1 MHRWL
6 AGLLFLLAGVT
17 CAQAHELLDR
27 LDACIEHLDQNLDV
41 GYERIAARCPE
52 VTAALGHEPWSPWLP
67 ADWNQPGNQL
77 SAEGLKELRTLL
89 ARTLKPSA
97 PVHAPQAANAAAA
110 VARISQAEDS
120 RAGWWQRVKAWLRAL
135 TTGRDRD
142 SDALGGWL
150 GALDFSGR
158 ATKVVAG
165 LALAL
170 VVAIALAILV
180 NELRI
185 AGVLE
190 SRAGTARGRPRPLG
204 ANEAGRALTE
214 VERHDARQQPA
225 LLLELIADRLTAQ
238 GRLPPARAL
247 TTRELLHGARLADES
262 ERTSLS
268 ELAEACEQ
276 LRYSTREIAATRLAS
291 AIAAGRKV
299 LARLEMVAPGRDLA
313 TPGA

>member
-6 AGLLFLLAGVT
+6 AALLFLFAGVT

-27 LDACIEHLDQNLDV
+27 LDACIGHLDQNLDV
-41 GYERIAARCPE
+41 GYARIAARCPE
-52 VTAALGHEPWSPWLP
+52 LTAALAHEPWSPWLP

-97 PVHAPQAANAAAA
+97 PLHAPQAANAAAV
-110 VARISQAEDS
+110 VARISQADNP
-120 RAGWWQRVKAWLRAL
+120 RAGWWERFKAWLRAL
-135 TTGRDRD
+135 TTGGDRD
-142 SDALGGWL
+142 SAEPAGWL

-158 ATKVVAG
+158 AAEVVAG

-170 VVAIALAILV
+170 VVLIALAILV
-180 NELRI
+180 NELRV
-185 AGVLE
+185 AGVLRARATAAR
-190 SRAGTARGRPRPLG
+190 SRPRSRGASEGAGT
-204 ANEAGRALTE
+204 LTE
-214 VERHDARQQPA
+214 VERHGLREQPA
-225 LLLELIADRLTAQ
+225 LLLELIAERLTEQ

-247 TTRELLHGARLADES
+247 TTQELLHGARLADES

-276 LRYSTREIAATRLAS
+276 LRYSTREIAGTRLAS
-291 AIAAGRKV
+291 AIAAGRIV
-299 LARLEMVAPGRDLA
+299 LARLEIVAPGRDVA